1 LSKHNDEL
9 EKTAKGL
16 KVAPL
21 MSFFGVSREEFGALE
36 EEFAV
41 SLKKTEEN
49 WFSAED
55 GLRTVNALRQNLNP
69 SKTP

>member
-1 LSKHNDEL
+1 
-9 EKTAKGL
+9 
-16 KVAPL
+16 